1 MFRMIMMKSTMTR
14 KRRII
19 SMGLTIG
26 STKQSILSSKQK
38 CAGILRITAS
48 ALSMD
53 AHLLTLM

>member
-1 MFRMIMMKSTMTR
+1 MTR

-26 STKQSILSSKQK
+26 STKQSIPSSKQK
-38 CAGILRITAS
+38 CAGILRITVS
-48 ALSMD
+48 ALSTD